1 MSIPALLIGLTLLI
15 LIGALVVRPLLDQ
28 SQYNAEPD
36 IVLQSLLTDRDNIL
50 TLILDLEDDY
60 ATGKITENFF
70 TQRRQTLVLRGART
84 LQQLD
89 EHSAESVTELDALIE
104 KQVAELRVRHDA

>member
-1 MSIPALLIGLTLLI
+1 MSIPALLIGITLLI
-15 LIGALVVRPLLDQ
+15 LSGALIIRPLLDQ

-36 IVLQSLLTDRDNIL
+36 ILLQSLLTERDNIL
-50 TLILDLEDDY
+50 TLILDLEDDF
-60 ATGKITENFF
+60 ATGKITEEFF

-89 EHSAESVTELDALIE
+89 AHSTDNVSDLDAQIE
-104 KQVAELRVRHDA
+104 AQIAALRGQHDR